1 MKLYCETNWGVT
13 IFFILILQC
22 VSDIFH
28 TMVMEI
34 EKANGNLQEKQ
45 NNCNIS

>member
-1 MKLYCETNWGVT
+1 MIINGANIFVL
-13 IFFILILQC
+13 FFISQC